1 MNAEFAPIFK
11 LSCAEKLQLVEDL
24 WDSIAEESEKI
35 PVHSWQIAEVERID
49 AEIAKNPDALLTWDQ
64 VTDFAIRND

>member
-1 MNAEFAPIFK
+1 MNAEFAPIFR

-49 AEIAKNPDALLTWDQ
+49 AEISKDPESRLTWEQ
-64 VTDFAIRND
+64 VTDFVRRHD